1 MSCNTDGAFRAEV
14 ATADGSTTW
23 SANALTFDTAAEA
36 GDYAIDLARRWTL
49 VRMARVVP
57 SDHPRREPV
66 IESDPGP
73 LVVDYR

>member
-23 SANALTFDTAAEA
+23 SGNALTFDTETEAAE
-36 GDYAIDLARRWTL
+36 YAADLARRWTM

-57 SDHPRREPV
+57 TGTPLREPV